1 MSLPMASR
9 RKRVIENWIGS
20 SLSNFKHLVQQLQP
34 QNDVDGDFLQNLA
47 QRYQYTDGMSEET
60 FCALN
65 PGLTPAEILEHFESL
80 EAVEE
85 LNIAQK
91 TPNSKKKARNL
102 QGNRKR
108 RQKSAIDAI
117 LSPERVAQG
126 REVKRKK
133 NAERRL
139 DREFRAQE
147 AAKNSERMAER
158 RLDCEFRA
166 QVAAKIV
173 ERRLEIEFR
182 SQEAAKIVE
191 RRLDM
196 EFQSQEN
203 RARRA
208 SYNAREYARF
218 HSSQPLQID
227 PAEQCDH
234 FFYDLN
240 SRCVCHGGRQVV
252 LRGYEIGP
260 GLYGGWEEYKRSLPT
275 LDADLCLEY
284 AEVRRNIDP

>member
-1 MSLPMASR
+1 MSLPSR

-20 SLSNFKHLVQQLQP
+20 SFSYLKHLVQQLQP

-139 DREFRAQE
+139 DSEFRAQE

-158 RLDCEFRA
+158 RLDNEFRSHET
-166 QVAAKIV
+166 AKNSERMA
-173 ERRLEIEFR
+173 ERRLDSEFR
-182 SQEAAKIVE
+182 SQEAAKNSERMAE

-196 EFQSQEN
+196 EFKSQEN

-227 PAEQCDH
+227 PAEHCDH
-234 FFYDLN
+234 SFYDLN
-240 SRCVCHGGRQVV
+240 SRCVCHGGR
-252 LRGYEIGP
+252 
-260 GLYGGWEEYKRSLPT
+260 
-275 LDADLCLEY
+275 
-284 AEVRRNIDP
+284 